1 MTLTQD
7 FRETIQ
13 ARAQHDPHFREALL
27 AEALNVRLAG
37 DIAVNEAILRDLEN
51 EKSA

>member
-1 MTLTQD
+1 MELTRD
-7 FRETIQ
+7 FKEIVQ

-27 AEALNVRLAG
+27 AEALNARLAG
-37 DIAVNEAILRDLEN
+37 DIVVSEAILRDLEN